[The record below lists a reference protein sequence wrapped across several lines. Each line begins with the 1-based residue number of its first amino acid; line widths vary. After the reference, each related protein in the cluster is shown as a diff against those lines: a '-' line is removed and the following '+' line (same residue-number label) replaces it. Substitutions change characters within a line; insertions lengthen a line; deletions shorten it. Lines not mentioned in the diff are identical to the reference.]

1 MELYDIIFYLLA
13 LMVVASAAIVVGA
26 KNIVRAAYALLFTFL
41 GVAGIYILLGA
52 DFIGVTQLMVYV
64 GGILI
69 LILFGIMLTS
79 KVYSVD
85 IRKDNAYIIPSIVI
99 VGIFAAFLIF
109 IMTETAWPVA
119 SNPAFPNTTVFELGK
134 SLLVHYS
141 LIFEILAVLLLIALI
156 GAATLARND
165 NKEK

>member
-1 MELYDIIFYLLA
+1 MELYDIIFYLIA
-13 LMVVASAAIVVGA
+13 LTVVVSAAIVVGS
-26 KNIVRAAYALLFTFL
+26 KNIVRAAYSLLFTFL

-69 LILFGIMLTS
+69 LLLFGIMLTN

-85 IRKDNAYIIPSIVI
+85 IRRENSYIIPSIVI

-109 IMTETAWPVA
+109 VMTETNWVTADPT
-119 SNPAFPNTTVFELGK
+119 FPNTTVFELGK
-134 SLLVHYS
+134 TLLVHYS
-141 LIFEILAVLLLIALI
+141 IIFEILAIVLLIALI

-165 NKEK
+165 NKER

>member
-1 MELYDIIFYLLA
+1 MELYDIIFYLVA
-13 LMVVASAAIVVGA
+13 LMVVVSAAMVVGS
-26 KNIVRAAYALLFTFL
+26 KNIVRAAYSLLFTFL

-69 LILFGIMLTS
+69 LLLFGIMLTN

-85 IRKDNAYIIPSIVI
+85 IRRENAYIIPSIVI

-109 IMTETAWPVA
+109 VMTETNWVTADPT
-119 SNPAFPNTTVFELGK
+119 FPNTTVFDLGK
-134 SLLVHYS
+134 TLLVHYS
-141 LIFEILAVLLLIALI
+141 LIFEILAIVLLIALI
-156 GAATLARND
+156 GAATMARND
-165 NKEK
+165 NKER

>member
-1 MELYDIIFYLLA
+1 MELYDIIFYLVA
-13 LMVVASAAIVVGA
+13 LMVVVSAAIVVGS
-26 KNIVRAAYALLFTFL
+26 KNIVRAAYSLLFTFL

-69 LILFGIMLTS
+69 LLLFGIMLTN

-85 IRKDNAYIIPSIVI
+85 IRRENAYIIPSIVI

-109 IMTETAWPVA
+109 VMTETNWVTADPT
-119 SNPAFPNTTVFELGK
+119 FPNTTVFELGK
-134 SLLVHYS
+134 TLLVHYS
-141 LIFEILAVLLLIALI
+141 IIFEILAIVLLIALI

-165 NKEK
+165 NKER

>member
-85 IRKDNAYIIPSIVI
+85 IRKDNAYIIPAIVI
-99 VGIFAAFLIF
+99 VGVFAAFMIF

-119 SNPAFPNTTVFELGK
+119 SNPTFPNTTVFELGK

>member
-13 LMVVASAAIVVGA
+13 LLIVVSAGIVVGS
-26 KNIVRAAYALLFTFL
+26 KNIVRSAYALLFTFL
-41 GVAGIYILLGA
+41 GIAGIYVLLGA

-69 LILFGIMLTS
+69 LLLFGIMLTNR
-79 KVYSVD
+79 VYSVD
-85 IRKDNAYIIPSIVI
+85 IKTENSYIIPSIVI
-99 VGIFAAFLIF
+99 VGIFAAFMIF
-109 IMTETAWPVA
+109 IMTETNWQVVDPT
-119 SNPAFPNTTVFELGK
+119 FPTTTIFDLGK
-134 SLLVHYS
+134 TLLVHYS
-141 LIFEILAVLLLIALI
+141 IIFEILAILLLIALI